1 MDLSKYLD
9 KKILLQFEEVNMNV
23 KMKDIPAYNKY
34 VKNLV
39 KEIKTKYPTFLG
51 YPVYSSRFGQS
62 KMNSGIEL
70 LKEFPEMFNEK
81 GEVKKALELAIKLQ
95 KKDLPPKEIQ
105 SLSVQMN
112 ELLNQLEVTEDVF
125 CELRFEQLNFELIQN
140 LKSDPI
146 INTHYTDQQ
155 KRSIAV
161 ILFRV
166 NEVKIPC

>member
-9 KKILLQFEEVNMNV
+9 KKILLPFEKVNMKV

-34 VKNLV
+34 VKDLV

-62 KMNSGIEL
+62 KLNSGIEL
-70 LKEFPEMFNEK
+70 LKEFPEMFEDK
-81 GEVKKALELAIKLQ
+81 EMVKKTLELAIKLQ
-95 KKDLPPKEIQ
+95 RKDLPAKEIQ
-105 SLSVQMN
+105 SLSIQMN

-125 CELRFEQLNFELIQN
+125 CELRFEQLNFELIQS
-140 LKSDPI
+140 LKADPI
-146 INTHYTDQQ
+146 INSHYTDQQ

-166 NEVKIPC
+166 NEFEIPS